1 MRRIDRAEIIAAGSE
16 LLTPYRLDTNS
27 LYLTGRL
34 NELGVVLGGKCVV
47 GDDRTAL
54 AEVLRQALSRADL
67 VIVTG
72 GLGPTADDVTRDAV
86 SDVLG
91 RRLEEDA
98 EILAGIRQRFER
110 RGLKMPDVNKRQA
123 LVPSGATVLAN
134 VFGTAPGLLLDADGR
149 MVVLLPGPPRELKP
163 MFETH
168 VEPRVAERTGGR
180 RVLRRVLKITG
191 RSESQVE
198 EQAFPV
204 YSTFGT
210 AETPVETT
218 ILAAPGQIEL
228 HVSATG
234 SDAHHLEG
242 TLEDAVRRLHD
253 AIGQPVFSIDGRT
266 LEAVVGGELK
276 SRGLH
281 VAVAESCT
289 GGGLMS
295 RLTEVPG
302 SSAWVL
308 GGIVAYADDVK
319 IDQLGVA
326 PELIRSHGAVSEPVA
341 KAMAEGVRH
350 RWGADIGVAITG
362 IAGPDGGS
370 AEKPVGTVVIAMA
383 ATESV
388 VRTFL
393 FPGDRE
399 AIRRFSTTAALEM
412 VRQGLSART
421 P

>member
-16 LLTPYRLDTNS
+16 LLTPHRLDTNS

-47 GDDRTAL
+47 GDDRRAM
-54 AEVLRQALSRADL
+54 ADVFRQALARADL

-91 RRLEEDA
+91 RTLEANE
-98 EILAGIRQRFER
+98 EILAAIRQRFER
-110 RGLKMPDVNKRQA
+110 RGLKMPDVNRRQA
-123 LVPSGATVLAN
+123 LVPSGAGVLAN
-134 VFGTAPGLLLDADGR
+134 AFGTAPGLLLESDER
-149 MVVLLPGPPRELKP
+149 MVVLLPGPPRELRP

-168 VEPRVAERTGGR
+168 VEPRIAERTGGR
-180 RVLRRVLKITG
+180 RVRRRVLKITG

-198 EQAFPV
+198 ELAFPV

-210 AETPVETT
+210 TDAPVETT

-228 HVSATG
+228 HVSAAG
-234 SDAHHLEG
+234 SDARALTE
-242 TLEDAVRRLHD
+242 TLDDAVARL
-253 AIGQPVFSIDGRT
+253 AATIGTAVFSTDGRS
-266 LEAVVGGELK
+266 LEAVVGTLLK
-276 SRGLH
+276 ARGLRI
-281 VAVAESCT
+281 AAAESCT
-289 GGGLMS
+289 GGGLLS
-295 RLTEVPG
+295 RLTDVPG

-308 GGIVAYADDVK
+308 GGVIAYANEVK
-319 IDQLGVA
+319 VEQLGVPA
-326 PELIRSHGAVSEPVA
+326 ALIAAHGAVSEPVA
-341 KAMAEGVRH
+341 QAMADGVRE
-350 RWGADIGVAITG
+350 RLRADVGVAITG

-370 AEKPVGTVVIAMA
+370 PEKPVGTVVIATTGPTA
-383 ATESV
+383 A

-399 AIRRFSTTAALEM
+399 AIRRFATTAALEM
-412 VRQGLSART
+412 LRQGLL
-421 P
+421 

>member
-16 LLTPYRLDTNS
+16 LLTPHRLDTNS

-47 GDDRTAL
+47 GDDCRAM
-54 AEVLRQALSRADL
+54 ADVFRQALARADL

-91 RRLEEDA
+91 RTLEANE
-98 EILAGIRQRFER
+98 EILAAIRQRFER
-110 RGLKMPDVNKRQA
+110 RGLKMPDVNRRQA

-134 VFGTAPGLLLDADGR
+134 AFGTAPGLLLESDER
-149 MVVLLPGPPRELKP
+149 MVVLLPGPPRELRP
-163 MFETH
+163 MFETD
-168 VEPRVAERTGGR
+168 VEPRIAERTGGR
-180 RVLRRVLKITG
+180 RVRRRVLKITG

-198 EQAFPV
+198 ELAFPV

-210 AETPVETT
+210 ADAPVETT

-228 HVSATG
+228 HVSAAG
-234 SDAHHLEG
+234 SDARALTQ
-242 TLEDAVRRLHD
+242 TLDDAVARLE
-253 AIGQPVFSIDGRT
+253 AAVGTAVFSTDGRT
-266 LEAVVGGELK
+266 LEAVVGARLK
-276 SRGLH
+276 ARGLRI
-281 VAVAESCT
+281 AAAESCT
-289 GGGLMS
+289 GGGLLS
-295 RLTEVPG
+295 RLTDVPG

-308 GGIVAYADDVK
+308 GGVIAYANDVK
-319 IDQLGVA
+319 VEQLGVPPA
-326 PELIRSHGAVSEPVA
+326 LIAAHGAVSESVA
-341 KAMAEGVRH
+341 QAMAEGVRE
-350 RWGADIGVAITG
+350 RLRADVGVAITG

-370 AEKPVGTVVIAMA
+370 PEKPVGTVVIATTGPA
-383 ATESV
+383 AA

-399 AIRRFSTTAALEM
+399 AIRRFATTAALEM
-412 VRQGLSART
+412 LRQGLL
-421 P
+421 